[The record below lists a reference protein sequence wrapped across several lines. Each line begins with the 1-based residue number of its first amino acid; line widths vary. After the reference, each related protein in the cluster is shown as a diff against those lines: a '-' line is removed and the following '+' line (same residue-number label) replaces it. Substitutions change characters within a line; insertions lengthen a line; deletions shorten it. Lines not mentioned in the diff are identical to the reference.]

1 MPKQC
6 DPAKPIR
13 SRSQILSVANFIFHH
28 RMSTP
33 DYRVDWLRLTPH
45 TDTCWNIAY
54 TITLVLPKKKM
65 FINGLILYATK
76 NLPSTS
82 PLTPGL
88 LPSCVPCRVTT
99 ASLVGLLPSN
109 LSAASCR
116 SSSVGGCMVS
126 TRGVIPGNGWN
137 MGCTPKIASLSLSVS
152 FSLSLYIHIC
162 IYLSIEII
170 IYSSTFL
177 FIH

>member
-33 DYRVDWLRLTPH
+33 DYRVDWLRVTPH

-54 TITLVLPKKKM
+54 TITLVLPKK
-65 FINGLILYATK
+65 N
-76 NLPSTS
+76 S
-82 PLTPGL
+82 L
-88 LPSCVPCRVTT
+88 LMDWYYIQRKTYHPPVHWHQVYCHH
-99 ASLVGLLPSN
+99 ASLAEWPLPRW
-109 LSAASCR
+109 LGCCHRPRPQRLAGVPQLGVAWCR
-116 SSSVGGCMVS
+116 QEESYLGMAEIW
-126 TRGVIPGNGWN
+126 GVPQ
-137 MGCTPKIASLSLSVS
+137 KIASLSLS
-152 FSLSLYIHIC
+152 FSLSLYIYMYIC